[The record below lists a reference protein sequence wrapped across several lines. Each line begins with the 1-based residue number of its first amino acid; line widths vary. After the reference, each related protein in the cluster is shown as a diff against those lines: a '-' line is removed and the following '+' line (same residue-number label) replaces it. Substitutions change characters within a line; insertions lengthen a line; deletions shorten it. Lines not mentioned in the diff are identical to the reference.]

1 MGFEATLNAAIGILH
16 GISAAVDAAPGFR
29 SFLTRKPKTTGAL
42 PAPAEAPLDP
52 FDCEAI
58 RIFDGVVNDTLK
70 AATQYQV
77 ISRMK
82 KWQIERMREVLSS
95 GSAEQLAEFIFEVS
109 GPGSEG
115 GGLSDSGELRV
126 GESGAS
132 IDLVLK
138 RNLTT
143 KLAMEAVLEGMV
155 HARLPDAPLTGEAV
169 FSAVRSWIATG
180 GEIGSSSREI
190 SDFLVERLGGE
201 IESGMARLTTVAAMV
216 PALAVIRYAS
226 KLPQAVI
233 DAMNPTVAQQIGQV
247 QRLRQIKRQM
257 KQEIRGRARGEAHV

>member
-42 PAPAEAPLDP
+42 PAPAEPPLDP

-109 GPGSEG
+109 GPGS
-115 GGLSDSGELRV
+115 ELRV